1 MILLRVEE
9 VYVLGVVYLESFGT
23 GWHLALGFA
32 NTGHGEIWR
41 KFLGF
46 SVRVLRDFRN

>member
-1 MILLRVEE
+1 MILLRVEK

-32 NTGHGEIWR
+32 NTGHGESMERFIG
-41 KFLGF
+41 FLG
-46 SVRVLRDFRN
+46 